1 MVKCLFDQ
9 LKLHGV
15 VLAWGLTAVLGVL
28 IHLPALEL
36 VVWRTGLAAAALGV
50 ITPFLGGRLRLP
62 LRPTLHL
69 LATGVLIGAHWM
81 LFFGAGKVSNAT
93 ITVAGLPTTLPSS
106 VGRKNPKTGARPLR
120 PGASNRAPM

>member
-62 LRPTLHL
+62 LRPR
-69 LATGVLIGAHWM
+69 
-81 LFFGAGKVSNAT
+81 S
-93 ITVAGLPTTLPSS
+93 PPPSPQR
-106 VGRKNPKTGARPLR
+106 GRR
-120 PGASNRAPM
+120 SRAFRER